1 MTLMESQKDISARNC
16 ACSVEK
22 SRDTVRVTKPRQQ
35 EGSREAHILPF
46 DSEVNIERLDSL
58 ESSSSD
64 SKSRLATKSEA
75 SGKSTSK
82 DISSASGG
90 GRSPPLL

>member
-1 MTLMESQKDISARNC
+1 MESQKDISARNC

-58 ESSSSD
+58 EKLFSSD

-90 GRSPPLL
+90 G